1 MSEPL
6 ARYYGCLKC
15 GDHHCDVDDPN
26 LYFDHIQ
33 YAGPSG
39 VFTMKAELY
48 EAISAHLA
56 GRPYSGRYKWE
67 G

>member
-1 MSEPL
+1 MREPL

-15 GDHHCDVDDPN
+15 NDHHCDVDDRD

-39 VFTMKAELY
+39 VFTMPADLY
-48 EAISAHLA
+48 RCMVNDLA
-56 GRPYSGRYKWE
+56 GKPTAGRYKWE